1 LQGVLAA
8 GVLAAAFGQ
17 GRREDPQVSSF
28 RGWPEAALDFFDGL
42 EEDNSKAY
50 WTAHKKQ
57 YEDVVLGP
65 MTELTEDLSP
75 EFGPVKIF
83 RPYRDIRFSADKSP
97 YRTEIGA
104 LVGPGYVRLSA
115 AGLAAGSGMFHLA
128 ADQLARYRA
137 AVDDDIRGGELA
149 GIAAGLTADGAT
161 MIGHDMLRSA
171 PRGFSAEH
179 PRIELLRYKGIAA
192 FREWPAGRWL
202 ATPAAADRVREF
214 LRAAGPL
221 NRWLDAHVGPSE
233 LAESRRR

>member
-1 LQGVLAA
+1 M
-8 GVLAAAFGQ
+8 
-17 GRREDPQVSSF
+17 SF
-28 RGWPEAALDFFDGL
+28 QGWPEAALDFFDGL

-50 WTAHKKQ
+50 WAAHKKQ

-104 LVGPGYVRLSA
+104 SVGPGYIRLSA

-149 GIAAGLTADGAT
+149 GVVASLTADGAT

-192 FREWPAGRWL
+192 FRQWPAEPWL

-214 LRAAGPL
+214 LRAARPL
-221 NRWLDAHVGPSE
+221 NGWLDAHVGPSE

>member
-1 LQGVLAA
+1 M
-8 GVLAAAFGQ
+8 
-17 GRREDPQVSSF
+17 SF
-28 RGWPEAALDFFDGL
+28 QGWPAAALDFFDGL

-50 WTAHKKQ
+50 WTAHRRE
-57 YEDVVLGP
+57 YEDIVLGP
-65 MTELTEDLSP
+65 MTELTEELSP

-104 LVGPGYVRLSA
+104 SVGPAYIRLSA

-128 ADQLARYRA
+128 ADQLARYRE
-137 AVDDDIRGGELA
+137 AVDDEVSGAELA
-149 GIAAGLTADGAT
+149 GIVAGLTADASI
-161 MIGHDMLRSA
+161 MIGHDMLKSA

-192 FREWPAGRWL
+192 FRQWPAEPWL

-214 LRAAGPL
+214 LRGTRPL
-221 NRWLDAHVGPSE
+221 NGWLDAHVRPSE
-233 LAESRRR
+233 QPEGRRR